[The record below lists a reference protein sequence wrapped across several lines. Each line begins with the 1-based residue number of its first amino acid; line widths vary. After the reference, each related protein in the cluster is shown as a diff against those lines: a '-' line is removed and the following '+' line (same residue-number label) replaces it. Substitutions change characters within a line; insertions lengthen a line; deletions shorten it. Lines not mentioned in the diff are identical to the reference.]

1 MGAEKKEKFDLQK
14 PLRSDKNL
22 LSSCDVRN
30 MELLGNPSLVVNDV
44 TQI

>member
-1 MGAEKKEKFDLQK
+1 MGAEKKEKFELKK